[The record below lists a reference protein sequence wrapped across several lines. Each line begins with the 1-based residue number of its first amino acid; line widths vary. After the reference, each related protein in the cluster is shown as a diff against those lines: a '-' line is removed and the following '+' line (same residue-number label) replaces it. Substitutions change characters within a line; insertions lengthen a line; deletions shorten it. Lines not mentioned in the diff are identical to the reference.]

1 MSTDYYKNL
10 WTTTQGKG
18 AQFFKTVNFN
28 IPPYQY
34 QENIFRAYLDGMILK
49 QEIKSVLE
57 LGAGTGRMTK
67 IMLEEFP
74 DYEWYTIVEISKDN
88 IQKMFKT
95 LGNGKELPRNVYP
108 ISGNIIEYVDLPTKE
123 MKYDLILASEVFM
136 HIKPQDIEYL
146 IKILGRIGKQ
156 IINIDWTFD
165 PDPNAEWYFIHDYE
179 KLYEK
184 YGAQKITRVDMKR
197 IQQSLFHYKFEGDVV

>member
-1 MSTDYYKNL
+1 MSDYYKNL

-49 QEIKSVLE
+49 EEIKSVLE

-67 IMLEEFP
+67 IVMEELNPEYYMAVDIKQHGDF
-74 DYEWYTIVEISKDN
+74 
-88 IQKMFKT
+88 
-95 LGNGKELPRNVYP
+95 VYKV
-108 ISGNIIEYVDLPTKE
+108 VDSYREFDITQAAWNDSSLME
-123 MKYDLILASEVFM
+123 RDSFDLILASEVFM
-136 HIKPQDIEYL
+136 HIKPIDIDQVIFWL
-146 IKILGRIGKQ
+146 SHIGKQ

-165 PDPNAEWYFIHDYE
+165 PNPNTEWYFIHDYE

-197 IQQSLFHYKFEGDVV
+197 IQQSLFHYRFDN